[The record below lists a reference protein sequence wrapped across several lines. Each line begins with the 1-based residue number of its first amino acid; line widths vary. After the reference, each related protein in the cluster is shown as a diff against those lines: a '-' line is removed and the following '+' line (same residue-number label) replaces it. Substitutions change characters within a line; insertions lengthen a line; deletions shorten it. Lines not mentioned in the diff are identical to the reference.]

1 MVRTQSINPG
11 RLLKDTFRTI
21 GSIYIPLLVFGLSEL
36 AVLAAICL
44 GTLIGALIGAP
55 LITVLTILL
64 RLIFSRWVC
73 SAVIYYTYQYLSGNR
88 ISIGSAFR
96 RARSQTRRLILLIL
110 GYLILGYFLLLLT
123 SISAPYLLIILII
136 PGIYLSVR
144 LGFVLHGITVDNLSF
159 TRGIRHSWNLV
170 KGHWWST
177 FIAMIVVLIVS
188 LIFLTPIY
196 VGIFLI
202 GATLI
207 PDSANSQVISI
218 FRFTGVS
225 VVFVFIY
232 LVIAPFMTVYDT
244 LLYKFLRANK
254 NKSNQLPS

>member
-21 GSIYIPLLVFGLSEL
+21 GSIYIPLLVFGLSDL
-36 AVLAAICL
+36 AVVAAVCL

-88 ISIGSAFR
+88 ISIDSAFR
-96 RARSQTRRLILLIL
+96 RARSQTRRLIL
-110 GYLILGYFLLLLT
+110 GYFLLLLI
-123 SISAPYLLIILII
+123 SISAPYLLII

-188 LIFLTPIY
+188 LIFLTLIV
-196 VGIFLI
+196 VGILI
-202 GATLI
+202 GAALI

-218 FRFTGVS
+218 FTFTGVS
-225 VVFVFIY
+225 VVFVSIY
-232 LVIAPFMTVYDT
+232 LVIAPFMTVYYT

>member
-21 GSIYIPLLVFGLSEL
+21 GSIYIPLLVFGLSDL
-36 AVLAAICL
+36 AVVAAVCL
-44 GTLIGALIGAP
+44 GALIGAP

-96 RARSQTRRLILLIL
+96 RAISQTPRLILLIL
-110 GYLILGYFLLLLT
+110 GDFLLLLIL
-123 SISAPYLLIILII
+123 SISAPYLLII

-188 LIFLTPIY
+188 LIFLTLIV
-196 VGIFLI
+196 VGILI
-202 GATLI
+202 GAALI

-218 FRFTGVS
+218 FTFTGVS
-225 VVFVFIY
+225 VVFVSMY
-232 LVIAPFMTVYDT
+232 LVIAPFMTVYYT

>member
-21 GSIYIPLLVFGLSEL
+21 GSIYIPLLVFGLSDL
-36 AVLAAICL
+36 AVVAAVCL
-44 GTLIGALIGAP
+44 GALIGAP

-96 RARSQTRRLILLIL
+96 RAISQTRRLILLIL
-110 GYLILGYFLLLLT
+110 LGYFLLLLI

-218 FRFTGVS
+218 FTFTGVS

-232 LVIAPFMTVYDT
+232 LVIAPFMTVYYT

>member
-1 MVRTQSINPG
+1 MRTKSINPG

-21 GSIYIPLLVFGLSEL
+21 GSIYIPLLVFGLSDL
-36 AVLAAICL
+36 AVVAAVCL
-44 GTLIGALIGAP
+44 GTLIGAP

-96 RARSQTRRLILLIL
+96 RAISQTRRLILLIL
-110 GYLILGYFLLLLT
+110 GYFLLLLIW
-123 SISAPYLLIILII
+123 ISAPYLLII

-196 VGIFLI
+196 VGILI

-218 FRFTGVS
+218 FTFTGVS

-232 LVIAPFMTVYDT
+232 LVIAPFMTVYYT

>member
-36 AVLAAICL
+36 AVLAAVCL
-44 GTLIGALIGAP
+44 GALIGAP

-96 RARSQTRRLILLIL
+96 RARSQTRRLIL
-110 GYLILGYFLLLLT
+110 GYFLGYFLLLLI
-123 SISAPYLLIILII
+123 SISAPYLLII

-188 LIFLTPIY
+188 LIFLTPIS
-196 VGIFLI
+196 VGILI

-218 FRFTGVS
+218 FTFTGVS
-225 VVFVFIY
+225 VVFVFIEE
-232 LVIAPFMTVYDT
+232 
-244 LLYKFLRANK
+244 
-254 NKSNQLPS
+254 

>member
-1 MVRTQSINPG
+1 M
-11 RLLKDTFRTI
+11 
-21 GSIYIPLLVFGLSEL
+21 YIPLLVFGLSDL
-36 AVLAAICL
+36 AVVAAVGL
-44 GTLIGALIGAP
+44 GALIGAP

-96 RARSQTRRLILLIL
+96 RAISQTRRLILLIL
-110 GYLILGYFLLLLT
+110 GDFLLLLI
-123 SISAPYLLIILII
+123 SISAPYLLII

-196 VGIFLI
+196 VGILI

-218 FRFTGVS
+218 FTFTGVS
-225 VVFVFIY
+225 VVFVSIY

>member
-36 AVLAAICL
+36 AVLAAVCL

-88 ISIGSAFR
+88 ISIDSAFR
-96 RARSQTRRLILLIL
+96 RARSQTRRLIL
-110 GYLILGYFLLLLT
+110 GYFLLLLI
-123 SISAPYLLIILII
+123 SISAPYLLII

-188 LIFLTPIY
+188 LIFLTPIS
-196 VGIFLI
+196 VGILI

-218 FRFTGVS
+218 FTFTGVS

-232 LVIAPFMTVYDT
+232 LVIIPFMTVYDT

>member
-1 MVRTQSINPG
+1 MRTKSINPG
-11 RLLKDTFRTI
+11 RLLKDPFRTI
-21 GSIYIPLLVFGLSEL
+21 GSIYIPLLVFGLSDL
-36 AVLAAICL
+36 AVVAAVCL
-44 GTLIGALIGAP
+44 GALIGAP

-96 RARSQTRRLILLIL
+96 RAISQTPRLILLIL
-110 GYLILGYFLLLLT
+110 GDFLLLLIL

-207 PDSANSQVISI
+207 PDSANYQVISI
-218 FRFTGVS
+218 FTFTGVS

-232 LVIAPFMTVYDT
+232 LVIIPFMTVYDT

>member
-1 MVRTQSINPG
+1 MRTQSINPG

-36 AVLAAICL
+36 AVLAAVCL

-88 ISIGSAFR
+88 ISIDSAFR
-96 RARSQTRRLILLIL
+96 RARSQTRRLIL
-110 GYLILGYFLLLLT
+110 GYFLLLLI
-123 SISAPYLLIILII
+123 SISAPYLLII

-188 LIFLTPIY
+188 LIFLTQ
-196 VGIFLI
+196 FL
-202 GATLI
+202 L
-207 PDSANSQVISI
+207 
-218 FRFTGVS
+218 
-225 VVFVFIY
+225 VF
-232 LVIAPFMTVYDT
+232 
-244 LLYKFLRANK
+244 
-254 NKSNQLPS
+254 

>member
-1 MVRTQSINPG
+1 VVRTQSINPG

-96 RARSQTRRLILLIL
+96 RAISQTRRLILLIL
-110 GYLILGYFLLLLT
+110 GYFLLLLI

-188 LIFLTPIY
+188 LIFLTLIV
-196 VGIFLI
+196 VGILI
-202 GATLI
+202 GAALI

-218 FRFTGVS
+218 FTFTGVS
-225 VVFVFIY
+225 VVFVSIY
-232 LVIAPFMTVYDT
+232 LVIAPFMTVYYT

>member
-1 MVRTQSINPG
+1 MRTQSINPG

-36 AVLAAICL
+36 AVLAAVCL

-88 ISIGSAFR
+88 ISIDSAFR
-96 RARSQTRRLILLIL
+96 RARSQTRRLIL
-110 GYLILGYFLLLLT
+110 GYFLLLLI
-123 SISAPYLLIILII
+123 SISAPYLLII

-188 LIFLTPIY
+188 LIFLTPIS
-196 VGIFLI
+196 VGILI

-218 FRFTGVS
+218 FTFTGVS

-232 LVIAPFMTVYDT
+232 LVIAPFMTVYYT